1 MIFSSLLFILVLIPV
16 SFTNAEETTT
26 KEKVLLYVF
35 YGENCEWCE
44 ELHEYLDELSL
55 DNEYNYMYK
64 LVDLEVWNDADNNN
78 LMANVAD
85 YFDYSLKGVPYIVCG
100 DSFITGFNSE
110 KTACGVQLRCPG
122 QAGDYGVCHSHQSQ
136 LLQEL

>member
-1 MIFSSLLFILVLIPV
+1 MKRFLKYILLFILVLIPV
-16 SFTNAEETTT
+16 SFINAEETTT

-64 LVDLEVWNDADNNN
+64 LVDLEVWND
-78 LMANVAD
+78 
-85 YFDYSLKGVPYIVCG
+85 
-100 DSFITGFNSE
+100 
-110 KTACGVQLRCPG
+110 
-122 QAGDYGVCHSHQSQ
+122 
-136 LLQEL
+136 